1 VENRFFYRQRKIR
14 GRQNEGEGMFSGGK
28 TVLIVDDDP
37 AIVQALK
44 AILER
49 HGCRTC
55 VAMDGREALQ
65 KIDEKKPDLI
75 ILDLW
80 LPEVPGEA
88 VCKIIRKNEKYND
101 VPIVMVTAKCSEVDR
116 IIGRVIGADYYVN
129 KPFDAMGLL
138 KIIQEAFEA
147 NGPKVIHQ

>member
-1 VENRFFYRQRKIR
+1 
-14 GRQNEGEGMFSGGK
+14 MFTGGK

-37 AIVQALK
+37 SIVRALK

-80 LPEVPGEA
+80 LPEIPGEM
-88 VCKIIRKNEKYND
+88 VCKVIKRNEKFKD
-101 VPIVMVTAKCSEVDR
+101 IPVIMVTAKCTEVDR

-129 KPFDAMGLL
+129 KPFDAMALL
-138 KIIQEAFEA
+138 KLVQDALGI
-147 NGPKVIHQ
+147 NDHNVIPH

>member
-1 VENRFFYRQRKIR
+1 
-14 GRQNEGEGMFSGGK
+14 MFTGGK

-37 AIVQALK
+37 SIVRALK

-80 LPEVPGEA
+80 LPEVPGEM
-88 VCKIIRKNEKYND
+88 VCKVIKRNEKFKD
-101 VPIVMVTAKCSEVDR
+101 IPVIMVTAKCTEVDR

-129 KPFDAMGLL
+129 KPFDAMALL
-138 KIIQEAFEA
+138 KLVQDALGI
-147 NGPKVIHQ
+147 NDHNVIPH